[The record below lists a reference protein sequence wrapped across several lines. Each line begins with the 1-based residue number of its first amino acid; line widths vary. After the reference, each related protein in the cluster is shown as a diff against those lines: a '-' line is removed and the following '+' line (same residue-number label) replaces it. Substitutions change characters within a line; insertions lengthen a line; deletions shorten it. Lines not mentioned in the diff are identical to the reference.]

1 MNRPRGYGHHESEEF
16 ETLAE
21 AERQDDGTISI
32 RLVNIDKRPAGE
44 TPGPSDSVCTCV
56 TDLDG
61 AVIDERKCAAHGSS
75 GS

>member
-32 RLVNIDKRPAGE
+32 RLVSIDKRPAGE
-44 TPGPSDSVCTCV
+44 TPGPSDRVPGVS
-56 TDLDG
+56 
-61 AVIDERKCAAHGSS
+61 E
-75 GS
+75 